1 MVNEE
6 IILNEMI
13 CFTSCPVFID
23 FHLERCGVA
32 MIADDKEMK
41 GFLPVALVVT
51 RQIFLWNE
59 ASYGTKKRS
68 SRRATANAATM
79 AVAIA
84 SSCMLKTKKQR
95 KSIL

>member
-1 MVNEE
+1 
-6 IILNEMI
+6 MI

-59 ASYGTKKRS
+59 EA
-68 SRRATANAATM
+68 
-79 AVAIA
+79 
-84 SSCMLKTKKQR
+84 
-95 KSIL
+95 KSNR

>member
-6 IILNEMI
+6 IIEMI

-59 ASYGTKKRS
+59 EA
-68 SRRATANAATM
+68 
-79 AVAIA
+79 
-84 SSCMLKTKKQR
+84 
-95 KSIL
+95 KSNR

>member
-1 MVNEE
+1 MTRCTKQNINNRFDEFFDQNSMVNEE

-59 ASYGTKKRS
+59 EA
-68 SRRATANAATM
+68 
-79 AVAIA
+79 
-84 SSCMLKTKKQR
+84 
-95 KSIL
+95 KSNR

>member
-1 MVNEE
+1 MYLAKCKQINRFDEFFDQNSMVNEE

-59 ASYGTKKRS
+59 EA
-68 SRRATANAATM
+68 
-79 AVAIA
+79 
-84 SSCMLKTKKQR
+84 
-95 KSIL
+95 KSNR

>member
-1 MVNEE
+1 MTSFSDQYSMVNEE

-59 ASYGTKKRS
+59 EA
-68 SRRATANAATM
+68 
-79 AVAIA
+79 
-84 SSCMLKTKKQR
+84 
-95 KSIL
+95 KSNR

>member
-59 ASYGTKKRS
+59 EAKY
-68 SRRATANAATM
+68 SRRATANAATI

-84 SSCMLKTKKQR
+84 SCMLKTKKQR